1 MDPVE
6 KRRGPSMIA
15 RRRLLMTVA
24 PAVLLAAG
32 GSRAIAQDKPIIR
45 FVLDWKWEGE
55 HAQFTVPLTDGTFSK
70 LGINV
75 KLDRGAGSGD
85 TVAKVGSGAYD
96 MGLADTMTMVRFNA
110 ANPDRKLISVCV
122 VQDSSATGV
131 IALKARGINK
141 PKDLEDKKI
150 YAPVA
155 DAGRQIFPV
164 FAKANN
170 IDLSKINWNTVSGDL
185 RDSMLAKREADAVT
199 CNTVTTLMNLKAVK
213 FPESELSVLYFT
225 RNGVDICGS
234 SIVTTPAFAEK
245 NPEAVEKFV
254 AGLVHGL
261 NVMIDDRD
269 KSMASL
275 KTFDSLLNDEIEKDR
290 MVLSL
295 NTMLVTQNVLKNGYS
310 TMDIGRLENMLKAV
324 SPAFGIATPSAAD
337 VYTDKYLPSAADR
350 KVNPWKLPA

>member
-1 MDPVE
+1 
-6 KRRGPSMIA
+6 MIA
-15 RRRLLMTVA
+15 RRRFLMTAA

-32 GSRAIAQDKPIIR
+32 GSRAIAQDKPTIR

-55 HAQFTVPLTDGTFSK
+55 HAQFTVPLTDGTFNK

-75 KLDRGAGSGD
+75 KIDRGAGSGD

-110 ANPDRKLISVCV
+110 ANPDRKLVSVCV

-131 IALKARGINK
+131 IAIKAKGINT
-141 PKDLEDKKI
+141 PKDLEGKKI

-170 IDLSKINWNTVSGDL
+170 IDLAKINWNTVSGDL
-185 RDSMLAKREADAVT
+185 RDTMLAKREADAVT

-213 FPESELSVLYFT
+213 FPESDLSVFYFT
-225 RNGVDICGS
+225 KHGVDICGS
-234 SIVTTPAFAEK
+234 SIVTTAAFAEK
-245 NPEAVEKFV
+245 NPEAVKKFV

-261 NVMIDDRD
+261 NVMIDDRNT
-269 KSMASL
+269 SFASL
-275 KTFDSLLNDEIEKDR
+275 KTFDPLLDEAIEKDR

-295 NTMLVTQNVLKNGYS
+295 NTMLVTQNVLTNGFS
-310 TMDIGRLENMLKAV
+310 AVDMGRLDKMLKAV
-324 SPAFGIATPSAAD
+324 TPAFSIPTPSGAD
-337 VYTDKYLPSAADR
+337 VYTDMYLPSVADR
-350 KVNPWKLPA
+350 KVHPWKLPA

>member
-1 MDPVE
+1 
-6 KRRGPSMIA
+6 MIA
-15 RRRLLMTVA
+15 RRQFLMGAA
-24 PAVLLAAG
+24 PALLLA
-32 GSRAIAQDKPIIR
+32 SRTADAQDKPTIR

-55 HAQFTVPLTDGTFSK
+55 HAQFTVPLTDDTFSK

-75 KLDRGAGSGD
+75 KVDRGAGSGD
-85 TVAKVGSGAYD
+85 TVTKVGSGAYD

-110 ANPDRKLISVCV
+110 ANPGRKLISVCV

-131 IALKARGINK
+131 IALKARGITK
-141 PKDLEDKKI
+141 PKDLEGKKI

-164 FAKANN
+164 FAKAND

-199 CNTVTTLMNLKAVK
+199 CNTVTTLMNLKAVN
-213 FPESELSVLYFT
+213 FPESELSVLYFV
-225 RNGVDICGS
+225 RHGVDICGS
-234 SIVTTPAFAEK
+234 SIVTTQAFAEK
-245 NPEAVEKFV
+245 NPDAIKKFV
-254 AGLVHGL
+254 TGLVHGL
-261 NVMIDDRD
+261 NVMIDDRS
-269 KSMASL
+269 KAMASL
-275 KTFDSLLNDEIEKDR
+275 KTFDPLLNDDIEKDR

-310 TMDIGRLENMLKAV
+310 AVDMGRLDKMLKAV
-324 SPAFGIATPSAAD
+324 TPAFNIAIPSAVD

-350 KVNPWKLPA
+350 KVHAWKLPA

>member
-1 MDPVE
+1 ML
-6 KRRGPSMIA
+6 A
-15 RRRLLMTVA
+15 RRQFLMGAA
-24 PAVLLAAG
+24 PALLLA
-32 GSRAIAQDKPIIR
+32 SRAADAQDKPTIR

-70 LGINV
+70 LGVDV

-131 IALKARGINK
+131 VALKARGINA
-141 PKDLEDKKI
+141 PKDLEGKKI

-164 FAKANN
+164 FAKAND
-170 IDLSKINWNTVSGDL
+170 IDLSKINWNTVTGEL

-213 FPESELSVLYFT
+213 FPESELSVLYFV
-225 RNGVDICGS
+225 RHGVDICGS
-234 SIVTTPAFAEK
+234 SIVTTQAFAEK
-245 NPEAVEKFV
+245 NPDAIKKFV
-254 AGLVHGL
+254 TGLVHGL
-261 NVMIDDRD
+261 NVMIDDRN

-275 KTFDSLLNDEIEKDR
+275 KTFDPLLNDDIEKDR

-310 TMDIGRLENMLKAV
+310 AMDMGRLDKMLKAV
-324 SPAFGIATPSAAD
+324 TPAFNIAIPSATD

-350 KVNPWKLPA
+350 TVHFWKLPA